1 MLLLRSAIRRGGR
14 SVTLALLAFAA
25 VGLLTVPRAAG
36 APDDVTVDIVITG
49 TLGTNGW
56 YTSSVTVNWVVT
68 GAANSSGCDAKTLT
82 TDTAGTTDSRSC
94 TLHAGTWAA

>member
-1 MLLLRSAIRRGGR
+1 MLLLRSAIRRGGQ
-14 SVTLALLAFAA
+14 SITLALLAVAA

-36 APDDVTVDIVITG
+36 APDDVNVTAIVITG

-56 YTSSVTVNWVVT
+56 YTSNVTVNWIVT

-82 TDTAGTTDSRSC
+82 TDTTGTTLTC
-94 TLHAGTWAA
+94 TASDLDDDD